1 MRNILLALF
10 AVSAIISG
18 CRPAAGVRGYW
29 SEKTP
34 NIEDIAAAE
43 EEFADFAELALA
55 APEADAFAA
64 VDQLL
69 RKASK
74 DEVTYI
80 IYTDWIERGFGL
92 VASPCFS
99 CPIFVHAANTVR
111 KQKILD
117 AYLSGEYEKRREFC
131 SHNRI
136 GSKAELPME
145 YAPEER
151 TLFLVVDQDCP
162 SCRKA
167 MDRLALENEDAR
179 LVALC
184 CGHGPLPAEPGWNS
198 IRLPHDQTIFDTA
211 QSPFY
216 FVTDADGIVVITYK
230 SAYDSL

>member
-1 MRNILLALF
+1 MRRFLLSLLAI
-10 AVSAIISG
+10 SAILSG
-18 CRPAAGVRGYW
+18 CRPPAGVRGYW
-29 SEKTP
+29 FDRTP
-34 NIEDIAAAE
+34 DIGDIEAAE
-43 EEFADFAELALA
+43 EEFADFAELAVA

-80 IYTDWIERGFGL
+80 VYTDWIERGFGL
-92 VASPCFS
+92 IASPCYS
-99 CPIFVHAANTVR
+99 CPIFVHAADRIR

-117 AYLSGEYEKRREFC
+117 AYLSGEYAKRREFC
-131 SHNRI
+131 LHNRA
-136 GSKAELPME
+136 GQMAELPLE
-145 YAPEER
+145 LTVAKR

-167 MDRLALENEDAR
+167 MDRLASENEGSR

-184 CGHGPLPAEPGWNS
+184 CGHGPLPNEDGWDS
-198 IRLPHDQTIFDTA
+198 YRLPHDQNIFDTA

-216 FVTDADGIVVITYK
+216 FVADADGTVVITYK